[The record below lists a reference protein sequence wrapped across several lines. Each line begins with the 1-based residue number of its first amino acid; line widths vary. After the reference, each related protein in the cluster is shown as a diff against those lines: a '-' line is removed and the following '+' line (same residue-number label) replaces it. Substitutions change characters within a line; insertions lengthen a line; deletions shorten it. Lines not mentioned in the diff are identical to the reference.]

1 MAKKKP
7 IKLER
12 DLYPIV
18 ARWLETQRKCFKVAI
33 NTGLR
38 HGRID
43 VVGIKDVGG
52 DLSGEIETVSIE
64 VKRESAPFATAT
76 GQALGYKVFANRI
89 YLAEQRPKAFSQEE
103 VEIAGHLG
111 VGLIRITGTKCHE
124 ELSSPHYRPIT
135 RMNLLLIEKLGLGV
149 CQLCGTVF
157 ATGQDSKRD
166 RYSNLHREDL
176 IKAFNDE
183 RGLIFWNT
191 ELGDR
196 KHRSGVRKTR
206 DDKTY
211 ERRFFC
217 PDCVRDVLGQF
228 LPDDE

>member
-157 ATGQDSKRD
+157 ATGQDPKRNN
-166 RYSNLHREDL
+166 YSNLHKKNL
-176 IKAFNDE
+176 IKAVNDE
-183 RGLIFWNT
+183 RGLMFWNY
-191 ELGDR
+191 ELADR
-196 KHRSGVRKTR
+196 KNKSGIRMAKDT
-206 DDKTY
+206 TY

-217 PDCVRDVLGQF
+217 PDCVREVLSQF

>member
-1 MAKKKP
+1 M
-7 IKLER
+7 
-12 DLYPIV
+12 
-18 ARWLETQRKCFKVAI
+18 
-33 NTGLR
+33 
-38 HGRID
+38 
-43 VVGIKDVGG
+43 
-52 DLSGEIETVSIE
+52 
-64 VKRESAPFATAT
+64 
-76 GQALGYKVFANRI
+76 FANRI
-89 YLAEQRPKAFSQEE
+89 YLTKQLPKAFSQEE

-157 ATGQDSKRD
+157 ATSQDPKRNN
-166 RYSNLHREDL
+166 YSNLHKKNL
-176 IKAFNDE
+176 IKAVNDE
-183 RGLIFWNT
+183 RGLMFWNY
-191 ELGDR
+191 ELADR
-196 KHRSGVRKTR
+196 KNKSGIRMAKDT
-206 DDKTY
+206 TY